1 MSTKGSDDAN
11 YEDHN
16 CLTLSPSTVTGNSTE
31 KGFTAVNRQK
41 GPTSPC
47 TSRFPPIRQ
56 SAPLRP
62 MWPYHQQTANQ

>member
-31 KGFTAVNRQK
+31 KGFTTVN
-41 GPTSPC
+41 
-47 TSRFPPIRQ
+47 
-56 SAPLRP
+56 
-62 MWPYHQQTANQ
+62 